1 MKKQRLSGVTINP
14 FRIIY
19 NIAEQTAL
27 TEKQYR
33 QDRENS
39 TYRVYWSIIGDIL
52 GAISIFALGYLWLVT
67 AAAFS

>member
-1 MKKQRLSGVTINP
+1 MKKQRLSGDTINP

-27 TEKQYR
+27 TENQYR

-39 TYRVYWSIIGDIL
+39 TYRVYWSIIVDIL
-52 GAISIFALGYLWLVT
+52 GAISIFALGYLWLV
-67 AAAFS
+67 AAAVFS

>member
-39 TYRVYWSIIGDIL
+39 TYRVYWSIL
-52 GAISIFALGYLWLVT
+52 GIS
-67 AAAFS
+67 

>member
-1 MKKQRLSGVTINP
+1 MIKQRLSGFTINP

-19 NIAEQTAL
+19 NIAVETAL

-33 QDRENS
+33 QNRENS

-67 AAAFS
+67 AASFS

>member
-1 MKKQRLSGVTINP
+1 MIKQRLNRVTINP

-27 TEKQYR
+27 TEKQHR
-33 QDRENS
+33 QNRENS
-39 TYRVYWSIIGDIL
+39 TYRVYWSILGDIL